1 MKEYLDILPKELV
14 SFVLVTV
21 FSLLIGLSQRKM
33 MLKNETDKITFGT
46 DRTFTFIGILGYILY
61 ILDPAGLTL
70 FMGGGAALVILFG
83 LSYYGKIRN
92 HDVYGLTTILI
103 GLITYCL
110 APIVTTQP
118 PWFSITIVVAVL
130 MLTEMKSTFIRFA
143 NEMRND
149 ELVTLAKFLAISGI
163 ILPVLPRTNIIEG
176 INLTPYSVW
185 LATVVVSGISY
196 ASYLLKRYV
205 FKESG
210 VFVSGLLGGLYSS
223 TATITILA
231 REAKTASESK
241 LPEYTAAMV
250 IAKSMM
256 FLKFSILIFIFS
268 PKIFL
273 VIYPYLL
280 AMLVLSAGAAW
291 FTYRS
296 RLGISRSVNST
307 DKVTLNETD
316 YKNPLEFKVALI
328 FSALFVIFTLLT
340 TYTIRYMGNSGLT
353 ALSLLSGFSDIT
365 PFILNLLQ
373 NVGEIKENI
382 VVISALLSMLSNT
395 VVTIFY
401 AYFDSGR
408 RKELKKMLFTGFL
421 LVIAAHIL
429 VVAGA
434 AFVV

>member
-382 VVISALLSMLSNT
+382 VVISALLAMLSNT
-395 VVTIFY
+395 VVTMFY
-401 AYFDSGR
+401 AYFFSGR

>member
-1 MKEYLDILPKELV
+1 MKDYLDILPKELV
-14 SFVLVTV
+14 SFVLVTL
-21 FSLLIGLSQRKM
+21 FALLIGLSQRKM

-61 ILDPAGLTL
+61 ILDQNSLML
-70 FMGGGAALVILFG
+70 FMGGGVALVALFG

-110 APIVTTQP
+110 APIVITQP

-149 ELVTLAKFLAISGI
+149 ELVTLAKFLAISGV
-163 ILPVLPRTNIIEG
+163 ILPVLPKTNIIEG
-176 INLTPYSVW
+176 INLTAYSVW
-185 LATVVVSGISY
+185 FATVVVSGISY

-210 VFVSGLLGGLYSS
+210 IFVSGLLGGLYSS

-231 REAKTASESK
+231 REAKTAAGSK

-256 FLKFSILIFIFS
+256 FLKFLILIFIFS

-273 VIYPYLL
+273 IIYPYLL
-280 AMLVLSAGAAW
+280 AMLVLSAAAAW
-291 FTYRS
+291 FTYR
-296 RLGISRSVNST
+296 RQLANTHPATAT
-307 DKVTLNETD
+307 DKMILNETD

-328 FSALFVIFTLLT
+328 FAALFVIFTLLT
-340 TYTIRYMGNSGLT
+340 TYTIRYIGNSGVT

-373 NVGEIKENI
+373 NVGEIKEN
-382 VVISALLSMLSNT
+382 VVVVSTLLAMLSNT
-395 VVTIFY
+395 TVTMFY
-401 AYFDSGR
+401 AYFFSGR
-408 RKELKKMLFTGFL
+408 RKELKKMLFTAFL
-421 LVIAAHIL
+421 IVIAAHIL
-429 VVAGA
+429 MVVVAA
-434 AFVV
+434 LLV

>member
-1 MKEYLDILPKELV
+1 MKDYLNILPKELV
-14 SFVLVTV
+14 SFVLVTL
-21 FSLLIGLSQRKM
+21 FALLIGLSQRKM

-61 ILDPAGLTL
+61 ILDQNSLML
-70 FMGGGAALVILFG
+70 FMGGGVALVVLFG

-110 APIVTTQP
+110 APIVITQP

-149 ELVTLAKFLAISGI
+149 ELVTLAKFLAISGV
-163 ILPVLPRTNIIEG
+163 ILPVLPKTNIIEG

-210 VFVSGLLGGLYSS
+210 IFFSGLLGGLYSS

-231 REAKTASESK
+231 REAKNAPESK
-241 LPEYTAAMV
+241 LPEYAAAMV

-256 FLKFSILIFIFS
+256 FLKFLILIFIFS

-273 VIYPYLL
+273 IIYPYLA
-280 AMLVLSAGAAW
+280 AMLVLSAAAAW
-291 FTYRS
+291 FTYRKQ
-296 RLGISRSVNST
+296 LAVVHTANGT
-307 DKVTLNETD
+307 DEAALNDTN

-328 FSALFVIFTLLT
+328 FAALFVIFTLLT
-340 TYTIRYMGNSGLT
+340 TYTIRYIGNSGVT

-373 NVGEIKENI
+373 NVGEIKEN
-382 VVISALLSMLSNT
+382 VVVVSILLAMLSNT
-395 VVTIFY
+395 TVTMFY
-401 AYFDSGR
+401 AYFFSGR
-408 RKELKKMLFTGFL
+408 RNELKKMLFTAFL
-421 LVIAAHIL
+421 IVIAAHIL
-429 VVAGA
+429 MVVVAA
-434 AFVV
+434 LLV